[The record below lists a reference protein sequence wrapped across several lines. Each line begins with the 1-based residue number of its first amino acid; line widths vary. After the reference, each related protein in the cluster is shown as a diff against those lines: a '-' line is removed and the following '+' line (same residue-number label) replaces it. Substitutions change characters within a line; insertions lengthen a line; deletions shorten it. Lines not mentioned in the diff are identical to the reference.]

1 MALVLIVEDSPSTLE
16 AFKIT
21 LEGAGHRVI
30 TAENGTLAIARAKT
44 EKPDVIMMDIVMPE
58 MNGFQATRRIS
69 SDPETAQ
76 IPIIMV
82 TTKDQETDRVWGKR
96 QGAVGYLTKP
106 VSDKDLLAEIKRV
119 LEAG

>member
-16 AFKIT
+16 AFRTALAK
-21 LEGAGHRVI
+21 GGHEVI
-30 TAENGTLAIARAKT
+30 TAEDGNVAIARARA

-58 MNGFQATRRIS
+58 MNGFQATRRITT
-69 SDPETAQ
+69 DTETAH

-82 TTKDQETDRVWGKR
+82 TTKDQETDKVWAKR

-106 VSDKDLLAEIKRV
+106 VSDSELLAEIDRV
-119 LEAG
+119 MA

>member
-16 AFKIT
+16 AFRTALVK
-21 LEGAGHRVI
+21 GGHEVI
-30 TAENGTLAIARAKT
+30 TAEDGNIAIARARA

-58 MNGFQATRRIS
+58 MNGFQATRRITT
-69 SDPETAQ
+69 DAETAH

-82 TTKDQETDRVWGKR
+82 TTKDQETDRVWAKR

-106 VSDKDLLAEIKRV
+106 VTDSELLAEIERV
-119 LEAG
+119 MA